1 MMRRKRV
8 VKVVCVFI
16 RVLVLIA
23 LVGST
28 LELKKGN
35 YPEAVWQNCGIW
47 LICYIYTLVFEK
59 LDVPLIRCIIA
70 VLKLFIIGILL
81 GLLSASIVDKFATP
95 LTICNIMASIGYS
108 AEQFFRLVYWFEKR
122 KNQ

>member
-1 MMRRKRV
+1 MKRKRV
-8 VKVVCVFI
+8 VKVLCLII
-16 RVLVLIA
+16 RVVVFIA
-23 LVGST
+23 LVEST
-28 LELKKGN
+28 LELKDGN
-35 YPEAVWQNCGIW
+35 YPEIVWQNCGMW
-47 LICYIYTLVFEK
+47 LICYIYTLAFEK

-95 LTICNIMASIGYS
+95 LTICNIMAFISYS

-122 KNQ
+122 EKQ